1 MQQRE
6 GKGSLY
12 TAQRLRITHTAKE
25 GNVDESNAEK
35 SNKQRLKTELK
46 HQRKLTVKV
55 KQETT
60 LITQKRQLIVNTLQ
74 RNSGEARTIIIIINP
89 QQ

>member
-35 SNKQRLKTELK
+35 SNRGSKP
-46 HQRKLTVKV
+46 
-55 KQETT
+55 
-60 LITQKRQLIVNTLQ
+60 N
-74 RNSGEARTIIIIINP
+74 
-89 QQ
+89 